1 VIFVYGYN
9 CNLAFILATDW
20 RRHDNQQYIYETV
33 IMIKDKLMYWT
44 KLSVDNHPIVGYN
57 LGPVRAI
64 YVCLMTEANI
74 YYAFREILHPE
85 SKFIYRPILG
95 TSSHYIL
102 KMGGPNLEVFKVCL
116 ALLLS
121 RNPGMLIP
129 STVRHV
135 HHVSHCYYVL
145 LRHKSRQSILC
156 TRFLA

>member
-1 VIFVYGYN
+1 MIFVYGYN

-74 YYAFREILHPE
+74 YYAFARYCTQNPSSSTVQFLEH
-85 SKFIYRPILG
+85 RPII
-95 TSSHYIL
+95 SSKWAVLIWRSSRSVLPYFFPEIR
-102 KMGGPNLEVFKVCL
+102 VC
-116 ALLLS
+116 
-121 RNPGMLIP
+121 
-129 STVRHV
+129 
-135 HHVSHCYYVL
+135 
-145 LRHKSRQSILC
+145 
-156 TRFLA
+156 